1 MKASRLV
8 ILIAMAAAVS
18 ACVTATTEPRPS
30 SDEEAA
36 IANLNLGVGYLR
48 QGRPDAAVEALERA
62 ADLNPRNADAHS
74 ALALAYDQLREP
86 ERAEDHH
93 RRATQLDV
101 NNAAAQNSYA
111 VFLCRQNRW
120 TEAERFFQRAAENPR
135 YATPAAALTNAGNC
149 ARDSND
155 IEKAEQNYRAA
166 LAIDPAFAD
175 ALNGM
180 VELSVQNENYLQAR
194 AFIQRLFTASM
205 PTARQLWLCVF
216 VERQLGDLAAAE
228 NCAQQLRAN
237 FPNSSEFAALRELE
251 RNAGP

>member
-1 MKASRLV
+1 MKASRL
-8 ILIAMAAAVS
+8 ITLIAMTALS
-18 ACVTATTEPRPS
+18 GCVTTTTGPREQ

-36 IANLNLGVGYLR
+36 AANLNLGIGYLR

-62 ADLNPRNADAHS
+62 VDLNPRSADAHS
-74 ALALAYDQLREP
+74 TLALAYDQLREP
-86 ERAEDHH
+86 DRAEDHH

-101 NNAAAQNSYA
+101 SNAAAQNSYA

-120 TEAERFFQRAAENPR
+120 AEAERFFARAAENSR

-149 ARDSND
+149 ARDAND

-180 VELSVQNENYLQAR
+180 IELSVDNENYLQAR
-194 AFIQRLFTASM
+194 AFIQRLFTAST

-216 VERQLGDLAAAE
+216 VERQLGDRAAAE
-228 NCAQQLRAN
+228 NCARQLRTN
-237 FPNSSEFAALRELE
+237 FPNSSELAALRELE